1 MLGPEDKMMKRSLL
15 LVGIM
20 SLFCISAVSFG
31 GYNVMWG
38 QMGMEFSQNNMMMPS
53 DDGDG
58 TFSLSEMWNF
68 GAEEDGFCMLDI
80 DLDYKE
86 DPWVQGGFSVTNTAT
101 YAQTFTFT
109 FTSPVSPTL
118 TGATLYG
125 GSMSGSFSS
134 DPTPT
139 TITTTSGTALFE
151 GFIDGAEYLSFYE
164 DPSSWSAASPFGNGN
179 ILPQNQDITLSGP
192 SPVTTDLEIVFTFTL
207 SPGDVATMNGRLEVV
222 PEPATMVLLGL
233 GGLLLR
239 RKK

>member
-1 MLGPEDKMMKRSLL
+1 MMKRSLL

-164 DPSSWSAASPFGNGN
+164 DPS
-179 ILPQNQDITLSGP
+179 QNQDITLSGP

-207 SPGDVATMNGRLEVV
+207 SPGDVATMNGRLDVV

-239 RKK
+239 RRK

>member
-1 MLGPEDKMMKRSLL
+1 MMKRSLL

-164 DPSSWSAASPFGNGN
+164 DPSSWSAAR
-179 ILPQNQDITLSGP
+179 LSGP

-239 RKK
+239 RRK

>member
-1 MLGPEDKMMKRSLL
+1 MMKKSLVL
-15 LVGIM
+15 ASIM
-20 SLFCISAVSFG
+20 SLLCISAVSFG

-38 QMGMEFSQNNMMMPS
+38 QMGMEFSQDNMMMPS

-58 TFSLSEMWNF
+58 TYSLSEMWNF

-86 DPWVQGGFSVTNTAT
+86 DPWVQGGFSVTNTAD

-109 FTSPVSPTL
+109 FTSPGSPTL
-118 TGATLYG
+118 SGDVVYG
-125 GSMSGSFSS
+125 GSMSGSYSS
-134 DPTPT
+134 DFSPT
-139 TITTTSGTALFE
+139 TISTVSGMPSGTPLFE
-151 GFIDGAEYLSFYE
+151 GFIDGASSLSFYP
-164 DPSSWSAASPFGNGN
+164 DPSSWSAIEPFGSGN
-179 ILPQNQDITLSGP
+179 ILPQNQAITLPGP

-222 PEPATMVLLGL
+222 PEPATLALLGL

-239 RKK
+239 RRK

>member
-1 MLGPEDKMMKRSLL
+1 
-15 LVGIM
+15 
-20 SLFCISAVSFG
+20 
-31 GYNVMWG
+31 
-38 QMGMEFSQNNMMMPS
+38 
-53 DDGDG
+53 
-58 TFSLSEMWNF
+58 
-68 GAEEDGFCMLDI
+68 
-80 DLDYKE
+80 
-86 DPWVQGGFSVTNTAT
+86 
-101 YAQTFTFT
+101 
-109 FTSPVSPTL
+109 
-118 TGATLYG
+118 
-125 GSMSGSFSS
+125 MSGSFSS

-179 ILPQNQDITLSGP
+179 ILPQKLSGP

-222 PEPATMVLLGL
+222 PEPATLALLGL

>member
-1 MLGPEDKMMKRSLL
+1 MRRGIGLVVLVSL
-15 LVGIM
+15 V
-20 SLFCISAVSFG
+20 CISAVSFG

-38 QMGMEFSQNNMMMPS
+38 QMGMEFSQENMMMPS

-58 TFSLSEMWNF
+58 TYSLSEMWDF
-68 GAEEDGFCMLDI
+68 GAEEDGFCVLDI

-86 DPWVQGGFSVTNTAT
+86 DPWVQGGFSVTNTAS

-109 FTSPVSPTL
+109 FTSPVSPQL
-118 TGATLYG
+118 TGDVLYG
-125 GSMSGSFSS
+125 GSMSGSYSS
-134 DPTPT
+134 DPSPAS
-139 TITTTSGTALFE
+139 ITTKSGTALFE
-151 GFIDGAEYLSFYE
+151 GFIDGVEYLSFYE
-164 DPSSWSAASPFGNGN
+164 DPSSWSVPNPFDSGN
-179 ILPQNQDITLSGP
+179 ILPQNQDVTLPGP

-239 RKK
+239 KRK

>member
-1 MLGPEDKMMKRSLL
+1 MMKKSLVL
-15 LVGIM
+15 ASIM

-31 GYNVMWG
+31 GYNVTWG
-38 QMGMEFSQNNMMMPS
+38 QTGMEFSQDNMMMPS

-58 TFSLSEMWNF
+58 TYSLSELWNF
-68 GAEEDGFCMLDI
+68 TAEEDGFCELDI

-86 DPWVQGGFSVTNTAT
+86 DPWVQGGFSVTNTAG

-109 FTSPVSPTL
+109 FTSPVTPTL

-125 GSMSGSFSS
+125 GSVSGSYSS
-134 DPTPT
+134 DFSPT
-139 TITTTSGTALFE
+139 TISTVSGMPSGTPLFE
-151 GFIDGAEYLSFYE
+151 GFIDGASSLSFYP
-164 DPSSWSAASPFGNGN
+164 DPYSWNATEPFGSGN
-179 ILPQNQDITLSGP
+179 ILPQNQAITLPGP

-222 PEPATMVLLGL
+222 PEPATLALLGL

-239 RKK
+239 RRK

>member
-1 MLGPEDKMMKRSLL
+1 MMKKSLVL
-15 LVGIM
+15 ASIM
-20 SLFCISAVSFG
+20 SLLCISAVSFG

-38 QMGMEFSQNNMMMPS
+38 QMGMEFSQDNMMMPS

-58 TFSLSEMWNF
+58 TYSLSEMWNF

-86 DPWVQGGFSVTNTAT
+86 DPWVQGGFSVTNTAS

-118 TGATLYG
+118 SGDVVYG
-125 GSMSGSFSS
+125 GSMSGSYSS
-134 DPTPT
+134 DSSPT
-139 TITTTSGTALFE
+139 TISTVSGMPSGTPLFE
-151 GFIDGAEYLSFYE
+151 GFIDGASSLSFYP
-164 DPSSWSAASPFGNGN
+164 DPSSWSAIEPFGSGN
-179 ILPQNQDITLSGP
+179 ILPQNQAITLPGP

-207 SPGDVATMNGRLEVV
+207 SPGDLATMNGRLEVI
-222 PEPATMVLLGL
+222 PEPATLALLGL

-239 RKK
+239 RRK

>member
-1 MLGPEDKMMKRSLL
+1 MMKRMYLVSIISL
-15 LVGIM
+15 VFM
-20 SLFCISAVSFG
+20 SVTSFG

-38 QMGMEFSQNNMMMPS
+38 QNGMEFNQDNMMMPS

-58 TFSLSEMWNF
+58 TYSLSEMWDF
-68 GAEEDGFCMLDI
+68 TAEADGFCELDI

-86 DPWVQGGFSVTNTAT
+86 DPWVQGGFSVTNTAS

-118 TGATLYG
+118 TGSTLYG
-125 GSMSGSFSS
+125 GSMSGSYSS
-134 DPTPT
+134 DFTPT
-139 TITTTSGTALFE
+139 TITTVSGTPLFE
-151 GFIDGAEYLSFYE
+151 GFIDGASALSFYP
-164 DPSSWSAASPFGNGN
+164 DVSSWSGISPFDSGN
-179 ILPQNQDITLSGP
+179 ILPQNQDITLPGP

-222 PEPATMVLLGL
+222 PEPATLALLGL